1 MALETISSADFDR
14 FRRLLYE
21 HSGIHLADN
30 KQPLLIGRLGRRLRE
45 LGLDSY
51 ADYYQRVT
59 QPGCEVERQRMIDLL
74 TTNETHF
81 FREPQHFVYL
91 REHILPA
98 HPAGTPFRAWSAASS
113 TGEEAYTLAIE
124 LAEAFG
130 EAPWEIIGTDISHR
144 VVEQARL
151 GIYPIERAKEI
162 PIPLLKKYCLRGVRS
177 QDGAMRVMS
186 SLTRRAHFLPA
197 NLLAPL
203 PDIGRFDVIFLRN
216 VMIYFDMETKRR
228 VVDNVLTR
236 LKPGGTLFIGH
247 AETLQNVSDRV
258 QLVKPTIYRLLAH
271 T

>member
-1 MALETISSADFDR
+1 MT
-14 FRRLLYE
+14 
-21 HSGIHLADN
+21 
-30 KQPLLIGRLGRRLRE
+30 
-45 LGLDSY
+45 
-51 ADYYQRVT
+51 
-59 QPGCEVERQRMIDLL
+59 
-74 TTNETHF
+74 
-81 FREPQHFVYL
+81 VY
-91 REHILPA
+91 
-98 HPAGTPFRAWSAASS
+98 
-113 TGEEAYTLAIE
+113 YTLAIE
-124 LAEAFG
+124 LAAAFG
-130 EAPWEIIGTDISHR
+130 EPPWEIIGTDISHR

-203 PDIGRFDVIFLRN
+203 PDIGRFGVIFLRN

-247 AETLQNVSDRV
+247 AETLQNVTERV
-258 QLVKPTIYRLLAH
+258 QLVKPTIYRLSAH

>member
-1 MALETISSADFDR
+1 
-14 FRRLLYE
+14 
-21 HSGIHLADN
+21 
-30 KQPLLIGRLGRRLRE
+30 
-45 LGLDSY
+45 
-51 ADYYQRVT
+51 
-59 QPGCEVERQRMIDLL
+59 
-74 TTNETHF
+74 
-81 FREPQHFVYL
+81 
-91 REHILPA
+91 
-98 HPAGTPFRAWSAASS
+98 
-113 TGEEAYTLAIE
+113 
-124 LAEAFG
+124 
-130 EAPWEIIGTDISHR
+130 
-144 VVEQARL
+144 
-151 GIYPIERAKEI
+151 
-162 PIPLLKKYCLRGVRS
+162 
-177 QDGAMRVMS
+177 MRVMS